1 MAHTYPNVLIHCVF
15 STKERRSVI
24 PESLLPGLFK
34 YLNGIG
40 SNIHVPVIAAGGTD
54 NHVHMLIALPASITL
69 AKAMQ
74 TFKANSSRWIGE
86 HGVDFAWQ
94 HGYAAFS
101 VSASNRDAVLKYI
114 ENQADHHR
122 KRSFEDE
129 FVALLRKSGVS
140 YDQKVVFG

>member
-15 STKERRSVI
+15 STKERRSLI
-24 PESLLPGLFK
+24 PETLAPMLFK

-40 SNIHVPVIAAGGTD
+40 SNIHVPVIEAGGTP
-54 NHVHMLIALPASITL
+54 NHVHLLIALPASITL

-86 HGVDFAWQ
+86 HGINFAWQ
-94 HGYAAFS
+94 NGYAAFS
-101 VSASNRDAVLKYI
+101 VSASNRDAVREYI
-114 ENQADHHR
+114 ARQPEHHQ
-122 KRSFEDE
+122 KHSFEDE

-140 YDQKVVFG
+140 YDPKFVFG

>member
-15 STKERRSVI
+15 STKERRSAI
-24 PESLLPGLFK
+24 PETLVPGLFK

-40 SNIHVPVIAAGGTD
+40 SNIHVPIIAAGGTD
-54 NHVHMLIALPASITL
+54 NHVHLLIALPAIITL

-86 HGVDFAWQ
+86 HGIDFAWQ

-101 VSASNRDAVLKYI
+101 VSASNRDAVLEYI
-114 ENQADHHR
+114 EHQADHHR

-129 FVALLRKSGVS
+129 FVALLEKSGVS
-140 YDQKVVFG
+140 YDPKFVFG